1 MSPRVS
7 GKGPSIW
14 EITGGSV
21 ARKCKVSGRGALTHD
36 QSGRCQALTVPLF
49 CSPQV
54 LCGLPT
60 THWVLLQSSIPFWWV
75 SFDGVSPGVFYSFG
89 PWWPQPFSNVRAL
102 PHSWI
107 TEALQAGWPGHIR
120 EQSWPS
126 DHEQPCGILRN
137 LDFSASWLCCSFW
150 PTPSDSRSLTVIL
163 FLLMGPSTHIL
174 CNPKPH
180 RYEWDF
186 SSFFLGPIQITRV
199 LLCIQAYTQLLKTK
213 CVTPSE
219 RERCST

>member
-21 ARKCKVSGRGALTHD
+21 VRRCKVSGRGALTHD
-36 QSGRCQALTVPLF
+36 QSGRCQALIVPLF
-49 CSPQV
+49 CCPQV
-54 LCGLPT
+54 LCGLLT
-60 THWVLLQSSIPFWWV
+60 THWVLLQPSIPSGEWV
-75 SFDGVSPGVFYSFG
+75 LMEF
-89 PWWPQPFSNVRAL
+89 PQECSA
-102 PHSWI
+102 
-107 TEALQAGWPGHIR
+107 A
-120 EQSWPS
+120 S
-126 DHEQPCGILRN
+126 DHGDPNHSLMSGPFPIPCGILRN
-137 LDFSASWLCCSFW
+137 HDFSASWLCRSFW
-150 PTPSDSRSLTVIL
+150 PTPPDSRSFTVIL

-186 SSFFLGPIQITRV
+186 SSFFLGPIWITRV
-199 LLCIQAYTQLLKTK
+199 LLCIQAYTLLLKTK